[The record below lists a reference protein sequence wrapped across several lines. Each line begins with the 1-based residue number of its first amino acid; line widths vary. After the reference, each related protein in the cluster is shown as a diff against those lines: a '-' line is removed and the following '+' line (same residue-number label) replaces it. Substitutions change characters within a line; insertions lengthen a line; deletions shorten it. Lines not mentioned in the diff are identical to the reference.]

1 MRQKVSFKT
10 RILLNFSIIVALFTV
25 GIILFE
31 QQQFKRERTISLER
45 MLENNA
51 DIVHRFLI
59 DNNIDIEKE
68 PERVDQLLAYMPSEL
83 RLTFI
88 DREGDVLY
96 DNFLDSEGLE
106 NHMQRPEIQRSIG
119 LGDGS
124 NIRVSKSTNI
134 EYLYYAK
141 KYNEGYFIRL
151 AIPYDVKLQS
161 FLNTGNSFI
170 YYILFFSVVCILM
183 MLYFSNRFSK
193 SLKQLREF
201 SLNIKNGSKI
211 PSNFVFTDDE
221 VGEVSADIVEN
232 YNLLQ
237 ENRRKLAAEREKLLQ
252 HFQLSEEGIAIF
264 SKDRKEIY
272 TNSHFLQFLNVI
284 LDNPTLE
291 TEQLFSDPIFEDFVA
306 FLNTKPREEGMFAKR
321 IEKSGR
327 QFNVRIIIFED
338 ESFEFYISDITKSE
352 KMRLL
357 KQEMT
362 NNIAHELRT
371 PVTSIRGYL
380 ETILNLQESDNNGRI
395 RGFLDRAYAQT
406 IRLSELIQDISI
418 LTKIEEAPDRF
429 ELEAVRMNELLGELG
444 SDLSDKLEEKG
455 DKYKVEVADKVEIY
469 GSRTLLYSIFR
480 NLIENSISYAGDNV
494 EIVIRCYNENEDTY
508 FFEFYDT
515 GIGVDEKHLVRV
527 FERFY
532 RVNEGRTRK
541 TGGSGL
547 GLSIV
552 KNAVLF
558 HKGSIVAKNRPGGG
572 LKFLMT
578 FPKPQKVVQKGNIPR
593 TV

>member
-1 MRQKVSFKT
+1 MRRKVSFKT
-10 RILLNFSIIVALFTV
+10 RILLNFSVIIGLFTV

-31 QQQFKRERTISLER
+31 QQQFKNERTLSLER
-45 MLENNA
+45 TLENNA
-51 DIVHRFLI
+51 DIVYRYLNENSI
-59 DNNIDIEKE
+59 DLQKE
-68 PERVDQLLAYMPSEL
+68 PERVGELLRYMPSDV
-83 RLTFI
+83 RFTI
-88 DREGDVLY
+88 INWEGRVLY
-96 DNFLDSEGLE
+96 DNFLDVSKME
-106 NHMQRPEIQRSIG
+106 NHLKRPEVQKSIG
-119 LGDGS
+119 FGNGS
-124 NIRVSKSTNI
+124 NIRISDSDNI
-134 EYLYYAK
+134 KYLYYSK

-151 AIPYDVKLQS
+151 AVPYDVKLQS
-161 FLNTGNSFI
+161 FINSGSSFI
-170 YYILFFSVVCILM
+170 IYILLFFVVCILM
-183 MLYFSNRFSK
+183 MLYFSNRFSR
-193 SLKQLREF
+193 SLKELREF
-201 SLNIKNGSKI
+201 SLNVRNDVKI
-211 PSNFVFTDDE
+211 PASFVFADDE

-264 SKDRKEIY
+264 SKDRREIY
-272 TNSHFLQFLNVI
+272 ANSHFLQFLNII

-291 TEQLFSDPIFEDFVA
+291 PELLFDDPVFGEFVDFINVH
-306 FLNTKPREEGMFAKR
+306 PREGNMFSKR

-352 KMRLL
+352 KTRLL

-380 ETILNLQESDNNGRI
+380 ETILNLYDYDEDNSERI
-395 RGFLDRAYAQT
+395 RGFLDRAYTQT
-406 IRLSELIQDISI
+406 IRLSELIQDISM

-429 ELEAVRMNELLGELG
+429 ELEQVRMNELLNEL
-444 SDLSDKLEEKG
+444 SNDLADKLNENK
-455 DKYKVEVADKVEIY
+455 DNFLVNVNDNVVIY

-480 NLIENSISYAGDNV
+480 NLIENAISYGGENID
-494 EIVIRCYNENEDTY
+494 IVVRCYNENENTY

-515 GIGVDEKHLVRV
+515 GTGVDEKHLVRI

-547 GLSIV
+547 GLSVV

-558 HKGSIVAKNRPGGG
+558 HKGSIVAKNRPEGG
-572 LKFLMT
+572 LHFLMT
-578 FPKPQKVVQKGNIPR
+578 FPKVIK
-593 TV
+593 